1 MNRYIDSLKLVED
14 VEMSKKFNPHEDPV
28 KRAMHNHEHEH
39 FFTLIARQPVVEV
52 APMAEVKLL
61 REKLASAR
69 KAKAEVA
76 REIFEEIRDLIHFTM
91 KHGDTALY
99 AEIEFEKIEELK
111 KKYTEE

>member
-28 KRAMHNHEHEH
+28 MRAMHNHEHEH
-39 FFTLIARQPVVEV
+39 FFTLIARQPVAEV

-76 REIFEEIRDLIHFTM
+76 REIFEEIEKCHLHITN
-91 KHGDTALY
+91 
-99 AEIEFEKIEELK
+99 EFDVRRYEELK
-111 KKYTEE
+111 KKYTDATEPPKGD